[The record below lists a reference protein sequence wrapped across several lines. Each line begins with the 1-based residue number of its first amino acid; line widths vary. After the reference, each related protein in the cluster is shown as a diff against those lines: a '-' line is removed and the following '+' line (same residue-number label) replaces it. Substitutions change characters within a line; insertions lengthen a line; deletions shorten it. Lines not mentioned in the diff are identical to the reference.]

1 MIMEPGLDIH
11 VITEKVHEQSA
22 LVDRIL
28 QEMDRVVVGQR
39 YIEER

>member
-1 MIMEPGLDIH
+1 MEPGFDIH
-11 VITEKVHEQSA
+11 VITEKAHEKSA

-39 YIEER
+39 YIDER